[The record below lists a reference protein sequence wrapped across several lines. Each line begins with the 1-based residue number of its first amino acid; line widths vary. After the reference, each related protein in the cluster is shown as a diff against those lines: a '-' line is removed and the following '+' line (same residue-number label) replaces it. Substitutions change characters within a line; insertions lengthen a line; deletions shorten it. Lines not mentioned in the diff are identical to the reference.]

1 MDWKQTIELTDLKSP
16 RSKVLKLLTK
26 KANNEGYLGVCV
38 QARDLLVIKKYAREG
53 LKLVTIAGFPP
64 IIMFPRIHDLIKKDF
79 RYSFLLGHYTRAEI
93 KRIREIAK
101 ENIADELD
109 IIFPFSWHT
118 MGYDKRIL
126 HFLKGVKKIFPGK
139 VKVIIELGTIFK
151 EEKHLKKICSL
162 LEEAGI
168 DIVKTNSG
176 LIKQSFTTLLAH
188 VIVLKKIT
196 KLPIKASG
204 GIRSVGEAQLLI
216 HSGVTRIGS
225 SGLKNSQTEGENK

>member
-1 MDWKQTIELTDLKSP
+1 MNWRQTVELTNLKSP
-16 RSKVLKLLTK
+16 RSKELKHLTK
-26 KANNEGYLGVCV
+26 KANLEGYLGVCV
-38 QARDLLVIKKYAREG
+38 QPQDLMVVKKYAREG
-53 LKLVTIAGFPP
+53 LKIVTIAGFPP
-64 IIMFPRIHDLIKKDF
+64 IDLFSRIDGLIKKDF
-79 RYSFLLGHYTRAEI
+79 RYNFLLGHYTRKEI
-93 KRIREIAK
+93 QKIREISE

-151 EEKHLKKICSL
+151 KEEHLKKVCSL
-162 LEEAGI
+162 IEEAGI

-176 LIKQSFTTLLAH
+176 LIKQSFINLLEN
-188 VIVLKKIT
+188 ILNLKKIT

-204 GIRSVGEAQLLI
+204 GIRTVGEAMMLVQ
-216 HSGVTRIGS
+216 SGVTRIGTS
-225 SGLKNSQTEGENK
+225 NLEDKSKKGD